1 MHKKKVALYEKDQGP
16 YYFTNKIEIKHNIT
30 AQLKRNS
37 VPSKTVYALKYSVK
51 VHYST
56 SPGKQYSRNLAR
68 STSPMRSKCF

>member
-51 VHYST
+51 V
-56 SPGKQYSRNLAR
+56 P
-68 STSPMRSKCF
+68 